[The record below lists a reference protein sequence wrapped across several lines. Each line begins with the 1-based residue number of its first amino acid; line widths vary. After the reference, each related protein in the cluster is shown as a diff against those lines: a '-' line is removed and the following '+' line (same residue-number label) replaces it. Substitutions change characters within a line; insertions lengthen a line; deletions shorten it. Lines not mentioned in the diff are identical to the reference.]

1 MVDIGQ
7 KKTVCLILFS
17 KIIFE
22 DVWNDFMLFLKNHPG
37 EMIIMQL
44 NSHTDDD
51 KNTRHTRKTRTGM
64 CRHQGCLRQQEQK
77 IHIIFN
83 SVAGRVTH
91 KLLDYAWGGIGIDPE
106 MNPALKD
113 ILDSIGNDNKVRPLR
128 VGAVLLDFYNKHR
141 GDDTYKIV
149 ERIINFNFTAPFI
162 AIN

>member
-1 MVDIGQ
+1 
-7 KKTVCLILFS
+7 
-17 KIIFE
+17 
-22 DVWNDFMLFLKNHPG
+22 
-37 EMIIMQL
+37 MQL
-44 NSHTDDD
+44 NSHTDHEKIHDTREKRELVCAAIKAACD
-51 KNTRHTRKTRTGM
+51 NKNN
-64 CRHQGCLRQQEQK
+64 K

-149 ERIINFNFTAPFI
+149 ERIINFNFTTPFI

>member
-1 MVDIGQ
+1 MTKIHDTRE
-7 KKTVCLILFS
+7 KRELVCAAI
-17 KIIFE
+17 KAAC
-22 DVWNDFMLFLKNHPG
+22 DNKN
-37 EMIIMQL
+37 
-44 NSHTDDD
+44 N
-51 KNTRHTRKTRTGM
+51 
-64 CRHQGCLRQQEQK
+64 K

-91 KLLDYAWGGIGIDPE
+91 MLLDYVWGGIGIDPE

-113 ILDSIGNDNKVRPLR
+113 IFDSIGNDNKVRPLR

-149 ERIINFNFTAPFI
+149 ERIINFNFTTPFI

>member
-1 MVDIGQ
+1 M
-7 KKTVCLILFS
+7 ILFS

-22 DVWNDFMLFLKNHPG
+22 DVWNDFMLFLKDHLG
-37 EMIIMQL
+37 ETIIMQL

-51 KNTRHTRKTRTGM
+51 KNTRHTRKARTGM
-64 CRHQGCLRQQEQK
+64 CRHQGCLRQQEQQNAYHFQQRCRSCDAYA
-77 IHIIFN
+77 IGLR
-83 SVAGRVTH
+83 VGRNR
-91 KLLDYAWGGIGIDPE
+91 IDPE

-149 ERIINFNFTAPFI
+149 ERIINFNFTTPFI